1 MTDERSEKVSW
12 LFDFLAQANTSN
24 LKTAHYPREYRS
36 FRMKVSFGQ
45 GVSARVPWISFYSDG
60 MSTSNGYY
68 PVFLYFKE
76 ASKLV
81 LSFGVS
87 ESNDF
92 GKSWRDDILDGAEQI
107 KNVIDNPPRYGD
119 SWIFKEYD
127 VSQRGDSFSLSIEG
141 GPVSSLQLEEHLGQ
155 ILTKFSTNLDDSFT
169 QKDSPLSA
177 GLFYMEKQLEDFIIE
192 NWANSELG
200 QKYELI
206 YEEGVLVSQQFRTSI
221 GPIDILAKD
230 KATNNY
236 VVIELKRNQTSDDTV
251 GQILRYMGWVS
262 ENMNDHQVKGI
273 IIAGKYDEK
282 LHYAQVLTPAIE
294 VYLYEVH
301 FSLRGHLKTTTI

>member
-1 MTDERSEKVSW
+1 MTEERADTVSW
-12 LFDFLAQANTSN
+12 LFDFLEQANTQN
-24 LKTAHYPREYRS
+24 LKTAHFPREYKS

-45 GVSARVPWISFYSDG
+45 GVSARVPWISLYSDG

-68 PVFLYFKE
+68 PVYLYFRD
-76 ASKLV
+76 ANKLV

-92 GKSWRDDILDGAEQI
+92 GKSWREDILDGAEQI
-107 KNVIDNPPRYGD
+107 KNVIENPPRYGD

-127 VSQRGDSFSLSIEG
+127 VSNLDGAYALATDGI
-141 GPVSSLQLEEHLGQ
+141 PVSKSELEDHLGQ
-155 ILTKFSTNLDDSFT
+155 ILAKFATNLDDSLT

-192 NWANSELG
+192 NWTHSELG
-200 QKYELI
+200 AKYDLI
-206 YEEGVLVSQQFRTSI
+206 YEEGVLVSQQYRTSI
-221 GPIDILAKD
+221 GPIDILVKD
-230 KATNNY
+230 KASGNY

-262 ENMNDHQVKGI
+262 QNLNDREVKGI

-301 FSLRGHLKTTTI
+301 FSLREHLKANII